1 MAMCSYCLGEVADTA
16 TKCKHC
22 GEWLHNNGDRTDDLL
37 RDLSSTN
44 PAVRQAERNV
54 EATRLMSKTALFV
67 CVAALVFLFVGGG
80 EVDLMTT
87 RVILVAAAVVGM
99 VAGALLSST
108 SHIVELLVIIHR
120 NQLRRENHLGQKLQ
134 KLQQAL
140 HE

>member
-1 MAMCSYCLGEVADTA
+1 VAS
-16 TKCKHC
+16 H
-22 GEWLHNNGDRTDDLL
+22 NGDRTDDLL

-44 PAVRQAERNV
+44 PAVRQAEKNI
-54 EATRLMSKTALFV
+54 EATRLMSKAALFV
-67 CVAALVFLFVGGG
+67 CVAVLVFLSVRGG
-80 EVDLMTT
+80 EGDVLTT

-108 SHIVELLVIIHR
+108 SHIVELLVIILR

>member
-1 MAMCSYCLGEVADTA
+1 
-16 TKCKHC
+16 
-22 GEWLHNNGDRTDDLL
+22 
-37 RDLSSTN
+37 
-44 PAVRQAERNV
+44 
-54 EATRLMSKTALFV
+54 
-67 CVAALVFLFVGGG
+67 VAALVFLFVGGG